1 MNRGTRRSLLLT
13 VFALWLAALGLAAD
27 LSAQAAVPSVAPP
40 AGVRTLYLVRH
51 GAYDI
56 DDPRDEAVGR
66 SLLPIGVAQARLTG
80 DRLRGLPFTFDAIV
94 ASPLTRARETA
105 EVIATQLGGRALT
118 IDPDLAECT
127 PPTRRADIM
136 AKEKPEELAACSAQL
151 ERVAARL
158 LVPVSSGGGDRR
170 ELVVAHG
177 NVIRWLVTRAL
188 AVDSEAWL
196 GMSIGHASITVLS
209 IDGKGM
215 VRVLAVGDVGHLSP
229 GLQTGA
235 FGNRESWALDAPSAA
250 TSPVGSV
257 LPAQPPITSTLPSPS
272 PAPIVLVISFDGF
285 RWDYPELHGAPALQA
300 LAAEGVRAESLV
312 PSFPSKTYPNHYTLV
327 TGLRPEHHGIIANTM
342 WDPEWNAA
350 FSLADRAA
358 VEDGRWWEGEPI
370 WVGVERAGRVT
381 ASSFWPGSEAAIGGV
396 RPTYWGRYDET
407 VADEKRVDE
416 VLAWLDLPVEKRP
429 RLITLYFDEPDS
441 GGHRFGPA
449 SPQAAAAVA
458 HVDSL
463 LARLRAGVAARGL
476 ANAIDWIVVSDHGMT
491 AVDPKRSIVLADFV
505 DVAGVAIDD
514 LSVFG
519 LLRPQ
524 PGTEDALV
532 RRLTGAHP
540 HLHAARKGAM
550 PERLHYR
557 AHRRIPEVVVWA
569 DAGWTI
575 FATRADLAA
584 ARAKPNPALGNHG
597 YDPAERDMHGIFIA
611 AGPSFKKGLTTPPL
625 DNVDVYP
632 LLTRLL
638 RIPAAANDG
647 NQKSTAAMLV
657 EPMP

>member
-1 MNRGTRRSLLLT
+1 MNRVVNCFLRPTLCA
-13 VFALWLAALGLAAD
+13 VVLATAGLAPE
-27 LSAQAAVPSVAPP
+27 LRAQAAAPAVASP

-66 SLLPIGVAQARLTG
+66 GLVPIGVAQARLAG

-105 EVIATQLGGRALT
+105 EVIAAQLDNRGRALT

-151 ERVAARL
+151 ERLAARL
-158 LVPVSSGGGDRR
+158 LAPLAPIASTSAPGGDRH

-196 GMSIGHASITVLS
+196 GMSIGHASITVIA

-235 FGNRESWALDAPSAA
+235 YGNRESWELSAS
-250 TSPVGSV
+250 TSPAV
-257 LPAQPPITSTLPSPS
+257 PAGPGPPGVASTS
-272 PAPIVLVISFDGF
+272 PIVLLVSFDGF
-285 RWDYPELHGAPALQA
+285 RWDYPELHGAPALRA

-327 TGLRPEHHGIIANTM
+327 TGLRPEHHGIVANTM
-342 WDPEWNAA
+342 WDPEWKAA

-370 WVGVERAGRVT
+370 WVGAERAGQVT

-396 RPTYWGRYDET
+396 RPTYWGRYDEA
-407 VADEKRVDE
+407 VPDENRVDE

-429 RLITLYFDEPDS
+429 RLITLYFDEPDG
-441 GGHRFGPA
+441 GGHAFGPS

-463 LARLRAGVAARGL
+463 LARLRAGIAARGL
-476 ANAIDWIVVSDHGMT
+476 AEAVDWIVVSDHGMT
-491 AVDPKRSIVLADFV
+491 PVDAERSIVLADLA
-505 DVAGVAIDD
+505 DLGGVAIDD

-519 LLRPQ
+519 LLRPR
-524 PGTEDALV
+524 PGTEDALL
-532 RRLTGAHP
+532 RTLTGAHP
-540 HLHAARKGAM
+540 HLHAARKSAM

-575 FATRADLAA
+575 YATRADLAA
-584 ARAKPNPALGNHG
+584 ARALPNPTRGNHG
-597 YDPAERDMHGIFIA
+597 YDPAERDMHGIFVA
-611 AGPSFKKGLTTPPL
+611 SGPSFKKGITTPPL

-638 RIPAAANDG
+638 GIPPAPNDG
-647 NQKSTAAMLV
+647 NPKSTAAMLV